1 MVGVLYSRLLEEGYI
16 EQAEH
21 EKHRVEQVHMLH
33 CLLLQVAIIQ
43 LVSFRYRDKQEPRE
57 KEWGKIG
64 LQHSL
69 GKLKHY
75 QWFTVGP
82 LIRDPLR

>member
-1 MVGVLYSRLLEEGYI
+1 MVDVLYSRLLEEGYI

-43 LVSFRYRDKQEPRE
+43 LVSFRYRELRE

-69 GKLKHY
+69 GKLKH
-75 QWFTVGP
+75 
-82 LIRDPLR
+82 